1 MHSKITVLIA
11 AVGVIAAALLLS
23 GAGVRGADL
32 ADLPR
37 AAPEEVGMSSER
49 LRRVSALMQRYIDDD
64 RVAGTVTLIA
74 RHGKVAHLEAQG
86 WRDKAAGQRMPEDAI
101 FRLMSMTKPIVSVA
115 LMMLYEEGHF
125 LLDDPIST
133 WLPAYADKDVLLE
146 GPVRTSRVA
155 AAGPVTVR
163 HVLTHTSGLQYATW
177 PNWAGPGE
185 ETEDGVERPDT
196 LADAIDNSGEVPLA
210 FHPGEEWQY
219 GASTDYVA
227 ILVEKISGMSVR
239 DFLRQRLFEPLGMD
253 DTYYNV
259 PRSKVDRVAAAYRPA
274 GPDNRIELFMA
285 PRYHEP
291 RTYFGGVAGLH
302 STAPDYFLFHQMML
316 NGGELNGVRILSPR
330 TVNLMISNH
339 VGDKPVYVRGPGF
352 GFGLG
357 YGILLDPGTAT
368 HHLSPGSFM
377 WGGAWG
383 TLSWVDPVEDM
394 VGVFMMQTTSYR
406 HLNVREDLAT
416 VASQAIVESHRHHA
430 PTVLGYASR
439 Q

>member
-1 MHSKITVLIA
+1 MRSNTSVLIVATTVL
-11 AVGVIAAALLLS
+11 AVAALLS
-23 GAGVRGADL
+23 AAGVRGADI

-37 AAPEEVGMSSER
+37 AAPAEVGMSSER
-49 LRRVSALMQRYIDDD
+49 LNRVSALMQRYIGDDL
-64 RVAGTVTLIA
+64 VAGTVTLIA
-74 RHGKVAHLEAQG
+74 RHGKVVHLKAQG

-125 LLDDPIST
+125 LLDDPISK
-133 WLPAYADKDVLLE
+133 WLPAYADKDVLRE
-146 GPVRTSRVA
+146 GPVRTSPEA

-196 LADAIDNSGEVPLA
+196 LADAIENSAEVPLA

-239 DFLRQRLFEPLGMD
+239 DFLRQRIFEPLGMD

-259 PRSKVDRVAAAYRPA
+259 PRSKVDRVAAVYRPA

-285 PRYHEP
+285 PQYHEP
-291 RTYFGGVAGLH
+291 RTYFGGVTGLH
-302 STAPDYFLFHQMML
+302 STVADYFLFQQMML

-339 VGDKPVYVRGPGF
+339 VGDKNVYVRGPGY

-357 YGILLDPGTAT
+357 YGILLDPAKAND
-368 HHLSPGSFM
+368 HLSPGSFM

-394 VGVFMMQTTSYR
+394 LAVFMMQISSYR
-406 HLNVREDLAT
+406 HLNVRRDLAT
-416 VASQAIVESHRHHA
+416 VASQAIVKSNRHQA
-430 PTVLGYASR
+430 PAVIGYRSR
-439 Q
+439 R

>member
-1 MHSKITVLIA
+1 MHSKIRVLSA
-11 AVGVIAAALLLS
+11 AVAVIAAALLLS
-23 GAGVRGADL
+23 GAGVRGANL

-49 LRRVSALMQRYIDDD
+49 LRRVSAVMQRYIDDD

-74 RHGKVAHLEAQG
+74 RHGKVVHLEAQG
-86 WRDKAAGQRMPEDAI
+86 WRDKAAGQRMPDDAI

-125 LLDDPIST
+125 LLDDPISK
-133 WLPAYADKDVLLE
+133 WLPAYPDKEVELRT
-146 GPVRTSRVA
+146 PARTSRTA
-155 AAGPVTVR
+155 AARPVTVR

-196 LADAIDNSGEVPLA
+196 LADAIENSAEVPLA

-239 DFLRQRLFEPLGMD
+239 DFLRQRIFEPLGMD

-259 PRSKVDRVAAAYRPA
+259 PRSKVDRVAAVYRPA

-285 PRYHEP
+285 PQYHEP

-302 STAPDYFLFHQMML
+302 STVADYFLFQQMML

-339 VGDKPVYVRGPGF
+339 VGDKNVYVRGPGY

-357 YGILLDPGTAT
+357 FGILLDPAKAND
-368 HHLSPGSFM
+368 HLSPGSFM

-383 TLSWVDPVEDM
+383 TLSWVDPVKDM
-394 VGVFMMQTTSYR
+394 LAVFMMQITSYR
-406 HLNVREDLAT
+406 HLNVRRDVAT

-430 PTVLGYASR
+430 PTVLRYASR